1 MNTYDRKIKCLDEPH
16 PPELLEKLSLEGV
29 LNKGKFLTDAHRDSY
44 FQQMLHIRRLGVESV
59 FEIGPGEGV
68 IASYMR
74 SLGIQYDTM
83 DIVNTSYPTIV
94 SRLEDFDP
102 SGHLARW
109 DLVCAFQMLEHSP
122 YEKFTSNLIKMRS
135 LSKRYVFISLP
146 FLCAGFSLSVNIAL
160 GQSLR
165 LKRKFELYFPLLQRN
180 REYRK
185 EYKEEFP
192 WAVHYWEIGRRGFP
206 LSRIRRDIRN
216 AGLSIAH
223 EFRSENPYH
232 YFILAEKS

>member
-1 MNTYDRKIKCLDEPH
+1 MNIYDRKIKCLDEPH
-16 PPELLEKLSLEGV
+16 SPELLEKLSMEGT

-59 FEIGPGEGV
+59 LEVGPGEGV
-68 IASYMR
+68 IASYIR
-74 SLGIQYDTM
+74 SLGVQYDTM
-83 DIVNTSYPTIV
+83 DIVHTSHPTIV

-102 SGHLARW
+102 SEHLARW
-109 DLVCAFQMLEHSP
+109 DLVCAFQVLEHSP
-122 YEKFTSNLIKMRS
+122 YEDFVSNLAKMV
-135 LSKRYVFISLP
+135 LVSKRYVFISLP
-146 FLCAGFSLSVNIAL
+146 FLCAGFSLSVNVAL

-185 EYKEEFP
+185 EFKEEFP

-206 LSRIRRDIRN
+206 LSRIRRDIRS
-216 AGLSIAH
+216 ADLSIVH

>member
-16 PPELLEKLSLEGV
+16 PPELLEKLSLEGF

-44 FQQMLHIRRLGVESV
+44 FQQML
-59 FEIGPGEGV
+59 
-68 IASYMR
+68 
-74 SLGIQYDTM
+74 
-83 DIVNTSYPTIV
+83 
-94 SRLEDFDP
+94 
-102 SGHLARW
+102 
-109 DLVCAFQMLEHSP
+109 EHSP
-122 YEKFTSNLIKMRS
+122 YEKFVSNLTKMTA

-160 GQSLR
+160 VQSLR
-165 LKRKFELYFPLLQRN
+165 LKRKFELYFPWPKRN

-185 EYKEEFP
+185 EYKEDFP
-192 WAVHYWEIGRRGFP
+192 WAVHYWEIRRRGFP

-223 EFRSENPYH
+223 TFRSENPYH